1 MGIYNPADG
10 SVHLKVVYYGP
21 ARGGKT
27 TNLEQVRHILDP
39 EGESAL
45 LSVSTGEDTTLFFD
59 HLPLEL
65 SLLGRHRVRVQGFTV
80 PGQVRFDRT
89 RRLVLQGCDGVV
101 FVADSAPDRI
111 DENVESLK
119 NLVENLRRN
128 GLDPERVPIVL
139 QANKRDLADAVPIEA
154 LDRALELTGRPC
166 HLATAL
172 TGDGVYETFRDILL
186 GAMEKAHEEFG
197 LARYGLRRSDTLE
210 AMEEVLARRRR
221 FRVAETPRPRRILE
235 PAAEDAPAQGAL
247 LDAAVRTSVELAELV
262 GAVTAERNAARRA
275 GGRAVETSET
285 LLHDLRKPVTALTS
299 TIWLL
304 RRRATEG
311 KGGLDCEEL
320 AVAEGALAELSALLD
335 DGAARL
341 QDDEERGEETV
352 DLDDLVAEALRHR
365 ALEAREAGVQLRA
378 LGRLG
383 RVRGHR
389 ATLSSLVSNLVDN
402 AVKYR
407 SPRRDVGHVR
417 VIGRPQRDGGTA
429 LLVVDDGIGI
439 PEADRDAV
447 FRKHHRARNVA
458 AVEGSGLGLHL
469 VRSVAHAHDARIGLR
484 STPGVGTLVRVRFP
498 ACRVAAAEE
507 EGAVSSA
514 AAAGSAGPACSPPP
528 APGPPARSSVRT
540 GSS

>member
-1 MGIYNPADG
+1 MNTDSKRIDPII
-10 SVHLKVVYYGP
+10 HLKKAERVVKQKDVAHAMHQVKRRAAAAEGLTEQIEELAGKMRLG
-21 ARGGKT
+21 ARGAK
-27 TNLEQVRHILDP
+27 I
-39 EGESAL
+39 
-45 LSVSTGEDTTLFFD
+45 
-59 HLPLEL
+59 
-65 SLLGRHRVRVQGFTV
+65 
-80 PGQVRFDRT
+80 
-89 RRLVLQGCDGVV
+89 
-101 FVADSAPDRI
+101 
-111 DENVESLK
+111 NVESLK

-139 QANKRDLADAVPIEA
+139 QANKRDLADAVPIET

-221 FRVAETPRPRRILE
+221 FRVADTPEPRRILE
-235 PAAEDAPAQGAL
+235 PASDDAPAQGAL

-262 GAVTAERNAARRA
+262 GAVTAERNAARRT
-275 GGRAVETSET
+275 GRRAVETSET

-311 KGGLDCEEL
+311 SGGLDCEEL

-341 QDDEERGEETV
+341 RDDEERGEETV
-352 DLDDLVAEALRHR
+352 DLDELVAEALRHR

-407 SPRRDVGHVR
+407 SPRRDVGNVR

-439 PEADRDAV
+439 PESDRDAV
-447 FRKHHRARNVA
+447 FRKHHRAVNVA
-458 AVEGSGLGLHL
+458 DVEGSGLGLHL

-498 ACRVAAAEE
+498 ACRVAAAE
-507 EGAVSSA
+507 GDPVSSA

-528 APGPPARSSVRT
+528 APGPPAPSSVRT